1 MRVSRS
7 NISIGITGGACIC
20 LALSLLVLP
29 LRWILAAVT
38 AGLVHELC
46 HGLAVLLCRGEI
58 SMFRLGRSGAVM
70 EIHELPPRKEC
81 LCAIAGPLG
90 SGLLV
95 LLFPYFPRVAFCATV
110 HCVYNLLP
118 IYPLDGGRALR
129 CLLSGCTENTKQEV
143 CRILETVTLT
153 LLTLCAFYLSVCREL
168 GIIPLAA
175 AGILWIRAKSG
186 KTPCKE
192 PTLRLQ

>member
-1 MRVSRS
+1 MRVCRS
-7 NISIGITGGACIC
+7 NISLGITGGACIF
-20 LALSLLVLP
+20 LALSLMVLP
-29 LRWILAAVT
+29 LRWILAGVT
-38 AGLVHELC
+38 AGLVHELF
-46 HGLAVLLCRGEI
+46 HGLAVLLCGGEV
-58 SMFRLGRSGAVM
+58 SRLRLGRSGAVM
-70 EIHELPPRKEC
+70 EIHQLPPKKEW
-81 LCAIAGPLG
+81 LCAMAGPLG
-90 SGLLV
+90 SGLLF

-129 CLLSGCTENTKQEV
+129 CLLSGCTEKTKQTV

-153 LLTLCAFYLSVCREL
+153 LLTLCAFYLTLCRQL

-175 AGILWIRAKSG
+175 AGILWIRTKSG